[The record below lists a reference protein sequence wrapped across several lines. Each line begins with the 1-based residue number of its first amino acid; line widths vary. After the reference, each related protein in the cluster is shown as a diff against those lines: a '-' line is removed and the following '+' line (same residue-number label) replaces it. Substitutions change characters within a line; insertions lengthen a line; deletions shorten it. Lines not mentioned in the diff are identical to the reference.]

1 MEFFQQ
7 RFGAEVAS
15 RVAFNESVAYVL
27 TGSAATAVLD
37 VCIAVFYLILLFQYN
52 GTLTIIGLSFSLISV
67 LVFFITRSRLLE
79 LSMKVQQDVGAPQTA
94 LIADR
99 RNKRNTGKNQGD
111 CNDHQKFRQCK
122 RSVPEFFCI

>member
-15 RVAFNESVAYVL
+15 RVAFNESVASVL

-37 VCIAVFYLILLFQYN
+37 FCIAVFYLILLFQYN

-67 LVFFITRSRLLE
+67 IGVFY
-79 LSMKVQQDVGAPQTA
+79 
-94 LIADR
+94 
-99 RNKRNTGKNQGD
+99 NKKQVARIINESSTG
-111 CNDHQKFRQCK
+111 CW
-122 RSVPEFFCI
+122 